1 MLSSAVTIAAKLK
14 NSSSDHEGLIN
25 YSKKFNESYSKIQ
38 TELDAHLE
46 TLLIENMPNKKS
58 LTFVTNYLY
67 KFSTIVH
74 ILDKNAANF
83 KTNLLKLE
91 RANKDI
97 DFKECRGFV
106 NFAKQIKKSLIEDY
120 AKCLSK
126 IRSIETELQN
136 QSVSND
142 KPDEM
147 LEFLS
152 ST

>member
-1 MLSSAVTIAAKLK
+1 MLSSAVTLAAKLK
-14 NSSSDHEGLIN
+14 NSNSDHEGLIN

-74 ILDKNAANF
+74 ILDKNAPNF
-83 KTNLLKLE
+83 KTNLTKLE
-91 RANKDI
+91 KANKDI
-97 DFKECRGFV
+97 DFNECRSFV
-106 NFAKQIKKSLIEDY
+106 NLTKKIKKSLVEDFT
-120 AKCLSK
+120 KCLSK

-136 QSVSND
+136 QTVSND
-142 KPDEM
+142 KPNEM